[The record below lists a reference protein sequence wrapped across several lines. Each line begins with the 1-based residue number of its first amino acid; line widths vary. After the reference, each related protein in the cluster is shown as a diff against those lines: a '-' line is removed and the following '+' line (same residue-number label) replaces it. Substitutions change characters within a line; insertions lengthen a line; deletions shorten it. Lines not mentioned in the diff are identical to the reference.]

1 MMMYNIRVHAIYDAK
16 PFRNSFYNFRSSSSE
31 SYQSASCASTE
42 ESKITESI
50 IMTFSVERK
59 WKARIMKSRKQIRAD
74 IKTEES
80 N

>member
-1 MMMYNIRVHAIYDAK
+1 MTTGLIKVRHV
-16 PFRNSFYNFRSSSSE
+16 
-31 SYQSASCASTE
+31 ASTE

-59 WKARIMKSRKQIRAD
+59 WKARIMKSRKQIRTD